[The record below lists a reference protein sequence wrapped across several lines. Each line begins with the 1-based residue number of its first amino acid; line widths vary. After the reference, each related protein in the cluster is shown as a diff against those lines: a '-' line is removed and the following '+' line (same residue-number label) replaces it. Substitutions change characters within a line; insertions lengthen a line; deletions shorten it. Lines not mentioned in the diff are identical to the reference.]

1 MCRGQR
7 LSVHVQ
13 QRALHRRLSRAGR
26 GLRVRVHV
34 QQRALHRRLSR
45 DISSAGGCV

>member
-26 GLRVRVHV
+26 GLRVHV